1 MYKFFYF
8 KIEIKTKIDSYMPC
22 AANGPPYQVCGRTR
36 VIGGGR
42 IQQHFK
48 LA

>member
-22 AANGPPYQVCGRTR
+22 AAMAHPTKYVEEQELQEVAEFN
-36 VIGGGR
+36 
-42 IQQHFK
+42 FK